1 MCILYDT
8 FAVNRNRLAIAFHF
22 NHPEEHSFPKY
33 FLIVAIAIVVNNGAL
48 AISIYTNI
56 ASRANKPNRM
66 WMFQQRGQRD
76 QM

>member
-22 NHPEEHSFPKY
+22 DHPEEHSFP
-33 FLIVAIAIVVNNGAL
+33 IVVNNGAL